1 MFADAFESV
10 LKDHCTSAVVRAIEA
25 GHAVTPLIAAIADS
39 GFLELLA
46 EESDGGAGIAMHE
59 FYPVAALCG
68 AYAVPL
74 PVAQTMAARL
84 LIKRHETLPAGMI
97 TFSTTPLQQIG
108 NEIVCAR
115 VPFAMVSDHIVVAR
129 DGALWTLPLACA
141 TREPTGV
148 HGGLSATL
156 RWSQC
161 NECRFPSDLA
171 GSLLPLA
178 ALLHAAM
185 LAGAMKRAF
194 DMTLQYGNDRVQFG
208 KSIGKFQ
215 SIQHQLSVMAE
226 HVAASSIAAE
236 AGFQCGRSIP
246 SLSVSAVAK
255 SRTSEAA
262 QLVASLAHAIHG
274 AIGITAEYD
283 LQLYTR
289 RLHEWRMTH
298 GSEAHWNR
306 LLGQALLDSREPLIA
321 DFVRHIAA

>member
-1 MFADAFESV
+1 MFADAFESI
-10 LKDHCTSAVVRAIEA
+10 LKDHCTPAVVRAIEA
-25 GHAVTPLIAAIADS
+25 GHAATPLSAAISDS

-74 PVAQTMAARL
+74 PIAQTMAARL
-84 LIKRHETLPAGMI
+84 LVTQHGALPAGMI
-97 TFSTTPLQQIG
+97 TFSTAPLQQSG
-108 NEIVCAR
+108 SDAVSAR
-115 VPFAMVSDHIVVAR
+115 VPFALVSEHLITAR
-129 DGALWTLPLACA
+129 DGALWALPLASA

-148 HGGLSATL
+148 HGGLSATV
-156 RWSQC
+156 RWTQRD
-161 NECRFPSDLA
+161 ECRLPSDLA

-185 LAGAMKRAF
+185 LAGAMKKAF

-215 SIQHQLSVMAE
+215 AIQHQLSVMAE
-226 HVAASSIAAE
+226 HVAAAGIAAE
-236 AGFQCGRSIP
+236 AGFQCGRRIP
-246 SLSVSAVAK
+246 SLAASAVAK

-289 RLHEWRMTH
+289 RLHEWRMAH
-298 GSEAHWNR
+298 GSEAYWNR
-306 LLGQALLDSREPLIA
+306 VLGQALLDSREPLIT